1 MRLYGMRM
9 IVLAVLVSCCLYAVE
24 GQGSYDLALAAN
36 INPPGIFVAS
46 TDTFNFTSVP
56 GFGEGSRRP
65 VAIDYDP
72 VDGMVYWTDVQHGS
86 ISRSLLDGSSY
97 VVLLTGLQTPDGLT
111 LDLVDRVMYWTDTGS
126 DLIEKATMDGLDRTV
141 VLNLTD
147 STRNEVQPRA
157 IVVDSVDG
165 IMFWTDWGSSPKIER
180 ANTDGTSRRVLVDSG
195 LLWPN
200 GLALDV
206 AGGRLYWCDAGLNT
220 VESVDFE
227 GGNRLLHANVSSH
240 DIHPFDIWYYRDR
253 LFWTDWISA
262 ELLQFQFSP
271 PNITGIGSAS
281 FSQAAGL
288 HIYKDEL
295 TDHSCI
301 DLMPCAVTR
310 ERCRQFDTSYQCVC
324 KDGSAG
330 AMCNQVNPCSGNPCN
345 DGECFLKS
353 ATTNVVD
360 YFCQCPLLS
369 TGMNCETQISPCQ
382 SEPCMNEGT
391 CFVSGSRDTYV
402 CLCTDGFT
410 GVSCE
415 NKFSPYNLVFV
426 ANIDPPG
433 IYVAQADNFNFTI
446 IPGTSDPSSNP
457 VAVDYDP
464 VYGMVYWTDTVLSR
478 IVRSFLDGSG
488 LETIVNNT
496 YTPDGLSLDPENRV
510 MYWTDTGSDLIE
522 KATMDGLGRT
532 VVLNLT
538 DSSREEVQPR
548 AIIVDT
554 VNSYLFWTDWGTAP
568 KIERANTD
576 GSDRRV
582 LVDTGLGWPNGL
594 SLDSQVGRLYWC
606 DASLDRIEYSD
617 LDGNGRSI
625 LVDLTVYDIHPFDV
639 AVYDGFVYWTDWRYS
654 LLRTSLDAATVENYG
669 TVPFQKAGGLHIYE
683 DTNVDHSC
691 QTIQPCQNF
700 GFCQQYRDHYECI
713 CLPGYTG
720 FDCEN
725 GGSDMC
731 DPQPCLNGGSCL
743 DLVSTFL
750 CLCPRGYSGETCS
763 EESTACL
770 SQPCMNGGSCEES
783 SGLYFC
789 YCLPGFTG
797 DTCSTDSSDVC
808 STQPCMNGGTCH
820 EIVGTFYCICDG
832 AYAGDDC
839 SIVSTACSSQP
850 CMNGG
855 SCEESSGLYFCYCL
869 PGFTGDTCSTD
880 SSDVCSTQPCMNGG
894 TCHEIVGTFYC
905 ICDGAY
911 AGNDCS
917 IESTACL
924 SQPCMNGGSCEE
936 SSGLYFCY
944 CLPGFT
950 GDTCSTDID
959 ECNSDPCQNGATCVD
974 RVLDISCTCS
984 PGFTGFWCQ
993 INLNECASN
1002 PCLNGGTCVDL
1013 VNAFSCACS
1022 PGWMGVKCDININEC
1037 SSSPC
1042 LNGGTCVD
1050 LVNAFSCACSPGWV
1064 GVTCDINIYEC
1075 NSDPCQNGA
1084 TCVDLILDV
1093 SCTCVP
1099 GFTGYFC
1106 EINFNEC
1113 ASSPCLNGGTCVDAV
1128 NAYSCACSPGWMG
1141 VTCDINAVDCTPTSC
1156 LNGGTCVDG
1165 VNSFTCTCLAG
1176 YTGSRCDLDID
1187 ECLSSPCMNGATCV
1201 DEVNRFSC
1209 TCPRGFEGDTC
1220 ATDIEPPTV
1229 TGCPFDTTIP
1239 VTMPSSRV
1247 THSWTQPGFTDNSGP
1262 PSESFGCSST
1272 GYNECHQSG
1281 SGLFSVGITKVMYN
1295 VTDGARNR
1303 VECSFTVAVTVVDIV
1318 CPMNVNVLASPGD
1331 TSSSVDW
1338 NEPVITGWNGPT
1350 SFTSTAQPGTDTFLI
1365 GTHQVNYTQRF
1376 AAKYNVVLECSF
1388 FISVG
1393 GQCDDISSHDS
1404 TLNRTIKWQPIEAGK
1419 TAESFQRCT
1428 LNTTNAGEPI
1438 AIRDCLVV
1446 DRPLYFEWE
1455 ANYTLLGCGEASQP
1469 TVESVADQVEV
1480 TEGNA
1485 EEVAVFIADQ
1495 TQNISA
1501 NGDEEVEVE
1510 DVADILSD
1518 IASAGSGNPQVT
1530 NAVVETVNNIL
1541 TNPNTNDDLANDNG
1555 VSSSGIVQS
1564 VEAQISSTLQQ
1575 EDTISIQQPSLHVEG
1590 VSLDPMEA
1598 NGGYSF
1604 VSVGSEESASG
1615 SLEGTEVQTFN
1626 STSDIPEDVEVV
1638 ASIQLPQNIGELL
1651 QSGDNSSQLQVSFI
1665 VYASD
1670 DLFQSSLIR
1679 DNNSSVEVAGPVVSL
1694 TVEGHDLVNL
1704 TEPLVIEIQV
1714 SNNASIYNDTS
1725 FRCVFWDFTK
1735 ADGVGDWSTAGCV
1748 LARQT
1753 DNTVSCNCNHATN
1766 FAILVDV
1773 KGQKITN
1780 DKFALA
1786 LDVISQIGIVLSII
1800 ALGATLIIYLS
1811 IKKLRSGKSR
1821 LIFIH
1826 FCASL
1831 LLLYIVFLAGIDSAR
1846 GSVGAC
1852 AFVAALLHYLA
1863 LTTMMWM
1870 AVEARN
1876 MYVSTVKV
1884 FPEDT
1889 PKYMLKACL
1898 IAWGSPAVLVT
1909 ITLAS
1914 GTSDYGSEHNC
1925 FVQPSLAMYLGL
1937 LVPIGLILLHNI
1949 ITFILVMRSLLQV
1962 QEVSRSQQISKRLQ
1976 NAIGISALMGLTWV
1990 FGFLAI
1996 GDSHARFAFQL
2007 IFCLANSLQGVVVCI
2022 MFCIRREEVRT
2033 AMEPYWRRICCG
2045 RTCSLPVF
2053 ISDTTK
2059 DVELVTS
2066 TSPPNSPSSI
2076 SDTAQFDLSVSGPI

>member
-1 MRLYGMRM
+1 MRLYGMRI

-56 GFGEGSRRP
+56 GFVNGSRRP

-72 VDGMVYWTDVQHGS
+72 VDGMVYWTDVRHGS

-195 LLWPN
+195 LFWPN

-206 AGGRLYWCDAGLNT
+206 DGGRLYWCDAGLNT
-220 VESVDFE
+220 IESVDFE
-227 GGNRLLHANVSSH
+227 GGNRLLRANVSSH

-288 HIYKDEL
+288 HIYTDKF

-301 DLMPCAVTR
+301 DLMPCDVTS
-310 ERCRQFDTSYQCVC
+310 ERCRQFDSSYQCVC

-330 AMCNQVNPCSGNPCN
+330 ATCNQVNPCSANPCN

-353 ATTNVVD
+353 ATTDVVD

-369 TGMNCETQISPCQ
+369 TGMNCETQISPCK
-382 SEPCMNEGT
+382 SGPCMNEGT
-391 CFVSGSRDTYV
+391 CSVSGSQDTYV

-433 IYVAQADNFNFTI
+433 IYVAEADNFNFTI
-446 IPGTSDPSSNP
+446 IPGTSDPSFNP

-488 LETIVNNT
+488 LEIIVNNT
-496 YTPDGLSLDPENRV
+496 YTPDGLTLDPENRV
-510 MYWTDTGSDLIE
+510 MYWTDTDSDLIE
-522 KATMDGLGRT
+522 KATMDGLDRT

-538 DSSREEVQPR
+538 DSSREEVRPR

-582 LVDTGLGWPNGL
+582 LVDTNLGWPNGL
-594 SLDSQVGRLYWC
+594 AMDSQVGRLYWC
-606 DASLDRIEYSD
+606 DASTDRIEYSD

-669 TVPFQKAGGLHIYE
+669 TEPFQKASGLHIYE

-700 GFCQQYRDHYECI
+700 GFCQQYRNHYECM
-713 CLPGYTG
+713 CQPGYTG
-720 FDCEN
+720 VDCEN

-743 DLVSTFL
+743 DLVSNFL
-750 CLCPRGYSGETCS
+750 CLCPSDYSGETCS
-763 EESTACL
+763 EAVAGCSPNPCL
-770 SQPCMNGGSCEES
+770 NGGACFSDGTGGFIC
-783 SGLYFC
+783 L
-789 YCLPGFTG
+789 CLPGYQGT
-797 DTCSTDSSDVC
+797 TCDTDSSDVC
-808 STQPCMNGGTCH
+808 ASQPCMNGGTCN
-820 EIVGTFYCICDG
+820 EIIGTFYCYCDS
-832 AYAGDDC
+832 AY
-839 SIVSTACSSQP
+839 
-850 CMNGG
+850 
-855 SCEESSGLYFCYCL
+855 
-869 PGFTGDTCSTD
+869 TGD
-880 SSDVCSTQPCMNGG
+880 
-894 TCHEIVGTFYC
+894 
-905 ICDGAY
+905 
-911 AGNDCS
+911 DCS

-950 GDTCSTDID
+950 GDTCSTDNNDECSSSPCLNGGTCVDAVNSFYCTCSPGWVGSTCAVDINECSSSPCLNGGTCVDEVNSFYCTCSPGWEGFLCEINVDECDPSPCLNGAVCQDRVNGFQCFCVPGFRGARCEIDID

-974 RVLDISCTCS
+974 QILDISCTCS
-984 PGFTGFWCQ
+984 PGFTGFLCE
-993 INLNECASN
+993 ININECASN
-1002 PCLNGGTCVDL
+1002 SCLNGGTCVDL
-1013 VNAFSCACS
+1013 VNAF
-1022 PGWMGVKCDININEC
+1022 
-1037 SSSPC
+1037 
-1042 LNGGTCVD
+1042 
-1050 LVNAFSCACSPGWV
+1050 
-1064 GVTCDINIYEC
+1064 
-1075 NSDPCQNGA
+1075 
-1084 TCVDLILDV
+1084 
-1093 SCTCVP
+1093 
-1099 GFTGYFC
+1099 
-1106 EINFNEC
+1106 
-1113 ASSPCLNGGTCVDAV
+1113 
-1128 NAYSCACSPGWMG
+1128 SCACSPGWMG

-1187 ECLSSPCMNGATCV
+1187 ECLSSPCMNGATCA

-1209 TCPRGFEGDTC
+1209 TCPSGFEGVTC
-1220 ATDIEPPTV
+1220 ATDIEPPTL

-1239 VTMPSSRV
+1239 VTTPSSRV
-1247 THSWTQPGFTDNSGP
+1247 THSWIPPRFTDNSGP

-1281 SGLFSVGITKVMYN
+1281 SGLFGVGITKVMYN
-1295 VTDGARNR
+1295 ATDVARNR
-1303 VECSFTVAVTVVDIV
+1303 VECSFTVTVTVVDIV
-1318 CPMNVNVLASPGD
+1318 CPKNVSVLASPGD

-1365 GTHQVNYTQRF
+1365 GTHQVDYTQRF
-1376 AAKYNVVLECSF
+1376 AAEYNVVLECSF
-1388 FISVG
+1388 FVSVG

-1404 TLNRTIKWQPIEAGK
+1404 TLDRTIKWQPIEAGK
-1419 TAESFQRCT
+1419 TAKSFQRCT

-1438 AIRDCLVV
+1438 AVRDCLVV
-1446 DRPLYFEWE
+1446 DPPLYFEWE
-1455 ANYTLLGCGEASQP
+1455 ANYTLLGCGEAFQP

-1501 NGDEEVEVE
+1501 SGDEEVSIE
-1510 DVADILSD
+1510 DVADILED

-1530 NAVVETVNNIL
+1530 KAVVETVNNIL
-1541 TNPNTNDDLANDNG
+1541 TNQNTNDDLTNDNG

-1590 VSLDPMEA
+1590 VSLDPIEA
-1598 NGGYSF
+1598 NGGFSF

-1638 ASIQLPQNIGELL
+1638 ASIQLPQNIGQLL
-1651 QSGDNSSQLQVSFI
+1651 QSVTADNSSQLQVSFI

-1753 DNTVSCNCNHATN
+1753 ANTVSCNCNHATN

-1773 KGQKITN
+1773 HGQKITD

-1786 LDVISQIGIVLSII
+1786 LDVISQIGVVLSII

-1876 MYVSTVKV
+1876 MFISTVKV

-1914 GTSDYGSEHNC
+1914 ATSDYGSEHNC

-2045 RTCSLPVF
+2045 RTCTLPVF
-2053 ISDTTK
+2053 ISDKTQ